1 MIKLA
6 EIQLTKPGIDWIW
19 EVGTK
24 AALKL
29 VLSLGVWGG
38 GVVVCHWQYYMT
50 GTQWNHQTHDQSL
63 HYMAL

>member
-1 MIKLA
+1 MHLGHKQGPSVPEENMIKLA

-29 VLSLGVWGG
+29 VLSLGVWGEG
-38 GVVVCHWQYYMT
+38 W
-50 GTQWNHQTHDQSL
+50 
-63 HYMAL
+63 